1 MAKEKVA
8 GLMSTEIGLNTAKAT
23 QGLNELKSA
32 VRDSTNEWK
41 QMESQMKASGD
52 IVGASEVKYKGLTES
67 VEKQQDVLQKLRQE
81 QAEVNRSTEAGEAT
95 YQKYASQITTAER
108 QLNSM
113 IAQQAK
119 AKQAYELQESGI
131 AGLNKEIQQSIKET
145 DAYVERLKAEGKE
158 EEALKAQ
165 KEGLSRTL
173 DKQSQ
178 LYEAQSR
185 QLEKMTKSGDA
196 SSESISKQKIALDK
210 TATSIAKGKQSLE
223 ELDLGQ
229 SKIGKNEGATEAGGK
244 FEKLTG
250 AVGKTTAGLTATVA
264 VAGTALAGVSKL
276 VNAIYDQQGQVSALQ
291 AKTTGSYKE
300 SKEAIS
306 AINKLYAQG
315 YGESV
320 EDLTETYTKL
330 KQMNPKAE
338 VGELAE
344 QTKLVTQYSKAS
356 GADTEEVLK
365 GAQNATKAWNMSYQD
380 YFDNLFTLQK
390 QGGDVGGE
398 ISDNMAE
405 YSQVLGQMG
414 LSAKD
419 SFSMIAN
426 GIKTGAY
433 NGDKLLD
440 FTKEFSIS
448 LNDGRMDKSISE
460 FSKKSQDMFQG
471 YKDGKVTAGD
481 MFKQISGEM
490 SKMTDKQKEAT
501 LASNLWSALGEDNS
515 LKVLESLGKQNKAFS
530 DVSGTAKKTS
540 DQLKESNPFELMKR
554 SAEAS
559 VSSVTMSATETK
571 KFKKALEPL
580 QKAVKDFINTMVK
593 NMPAI
598 VKAITPVVNF
608 VADHGKLILELMT
621 AMLALNFT
629 GKAINGLSK
638 LHDAVTSTISVAQKV
653 KDSKAFKW
661 TASLGKK
668 AFTKSIGAIKTVAL
682 GTGKLIGK
690 SLKFTA
696 SIATKGANLAMAG
709 LVKTAKATGTGI
721 KLAFNFLKANP
732 LILLV
737 TAITAVV
744 VALVELYKH
753 NKKFRQFVDGL
764 VKSAKQFFE
773 GITKWFGN
781 AWSSVTKSYDSFT
794 HSFSKGWHSF
804 THSFS
809 KGWHSFTDG
818 IGKAW
823 NNTWSYVSNVFDKYI
838 NIYKRVIKTFTDFF
852 TGNWRNLGKDIRGIW
867 NALWDY
873 VESIFG
879 KKAGSIKHGI
889 EGFGSKIWGTF
900 QTIKDKVSGFW
911 SDMWNGL
918 KDFARDGI
926 NKVIGVINNG
936 IGGINTVIHTFGGK
950 KEAIGKI
957 PKFANGTKGAPKGLA
972 IVNDAPGEHYQEAII
987 DNSGRATV
995 LEGRNR
1001 LVNFSG
1007 GETVIPAHALPK
1019 FAKGTDNW
1027 LDTAVG
1033 WIKDKWEKL
1042 TEFISHPIKS
1052 LGNIMN
1058 KAVENISGSALVT
1071 NVAPAMGNGFVQGI
1085 ADPIVNLFKSLKKKH
1100 DDEEASAPAGSGV
1113 QRWKDLVIKA
1123 LDKNGLS
1130 TSESM
1135 VNKVLRQIQTE
1146 SGGNEKAVQGGYT
1159 DINTITGDLAKG
1171 LMQTISATFN
1181 AYAFPGHKNIFNGYD
1196 NLLAAL
1202 AYAKNRYGSKLAG
1215 LGEGHG
1221 YAQGGIVSQHGF
1233 YEVAEQN
1240 MPEIIIPLDPAKKM
1254 RANELL
1260 GQANQRINGTQSQQ
1274 VVVQSDTAQLEQKF
1288 DNVIT
1293 LLSLMLGVNQDQLK
1307 AMQAQGGINLPNLMN
1322 QMGMAQATHNYQS
1335 I

>member
-32 VRDSTNEWK
+32 VKDSTNEWK

-52 IVGASEVKYKGLTES
+52 EIGASEAKYKGLTQS

-158 EEALKAQ
+158 EEAIKAQ

-178 LYEAQSR
+178 LYEAQR
-185 QLEKMTKSGDA
+185 KQLEKMTKSGDA

-250 AVGKTTAGLTATVA
+250 AVDKTKLGLTATVA
-264 VAGTALAGVSKL
+264 AAGTALAGVSKL
-276 VNAIYDQQGQVSALQ
+276 VSAVYDQQSQVSALQ

-300 SKEAIS
+300 SKEAVA

-365 GAQNATKAWNMSYQD
+365 GAQNATKAWHMSYEE

-471 YKDGKVTAGD
+471 YKEGKVTAGD
-481 MFKQISGEM
+481 MFKQITGEM
-490 SKMTDKQKEAT
+490 GKMTDKQKEAT

-515 LKVLESLGKQNKAFS
+515 LKVLGSLGKQNKAFS

-668 AFTKSIGAIKTVAL
+668 AFTKSIGAIKTASIA
-682 GTGKLIGK
+682 TGKLIGK

-709 LVKTAKATGTGI
+709 LVKTAKATGQGI
-721 KLAFNFLKANP
+721 KVAFNFLKANP

-781 AWSSVTKSYDSFT
+781 AWSSVTKSYN
-794 HSFSKGWHSF
+794 SF

-838 NIYKRVIKTFTDFF
+838 NIYKRVINTFTDFF
-852 TGNWRNLGKDIRGIW
+852 TGNWGNLGKDIRGIW

-889 EGFGSKIWGTF
+889 ENFGSSVWNLFGR
-900 QTIKDKVSGFW
+900 IKDKVSGFW

-926 NKVIGVINNG
+926 NNVIGVINNG

-1019 FAKGTDNW
+1019 FANGTDNW
-1027 LDTAVG
+1027 LDTAIG
-1033 WIKDKWEKL
+1033 WIKDKWDKL
-1042 TEFISHPIKS
+1042 TEFIAHPIKA
-1052 LGNIMN
+1052 LGNVMN
-1058 KAVENISGSALVT
+1058 KAVSGITGSPLVT
-1071 NVAPAMGNGFVQGI
+1071 NIAPAMANGLVQGI
-1085 ADPIVNLFKSLKKKH
+1085 TDPIVSMFKSLKKKH
-1100 DDEEASAPAGSGV
+1100 DDEGAAAPAGSGV

-1181 AYAFPGHKNIFNGYD
+1181 AYKFPGHGNIFNGYD

-1202 AYAKNRYGSKLAG
+1202 NYAKHRYGSDLSF
-1215 LGEGHG
+1215 LGQGHG
-1221 YAQGGIVSQHGF
+1221 YENGGIVSTHGL
-1233 YEVAEQN
+1233 YEVAERN

-1254 RANELL
+1254 RANDLL
-1260 GQANQRINGTQSQQ
+1260 EQANARINGNQVTETASQTDLSRVEGKLDNMISLLSQLVTGQGNQ
-1274 VVVQSDTAQLEQKF
+1274 VVQAIF
-1288 DNVIT
+1288 DRND
-1293 LLSLMLGVNQDQLK
+1293 LYRKQANDVNFR
-1307 AMQAQGGINLPNLMN
+1307 G
-1322 QMGMAQATHNYQS
+1322 YQS
-1335 I
+1335 LI

>member
-804 THSFS
+804 T
-809 KGWHSFTDG
+809 DG

>member
-8 GLMSTEIGLNTAKAT
+8 GLMSTEIGLNTTKAT
-23 QGLNELKSA
+23 ESLKQLKSA
-32 VRDSTNEWK
+32 VKDSTNEWK

-52 IVGASEVKYKGLTES
+52 EIGASEAKYKGLSQS

-108 QLNSM
+108 QLASM
-113 IAQQAK
+113 TKQQEQAK
-119 AKQAYELQESGI
+119 RAYELQESGI

-145 DAYVERLKAEGKE
+145 DAYVERLKAEGRE

-178 LYEAQSR
+178 LYEAQR
-185 QLEKMTKSGDA
+185 KQLDKMTKSGDA

-250 AVGKTTAGLTATVA
+250 AVDKTKLGLTATVA
-264 VAGTALAGVSKL
+264 AAGAALAGVSKL
-276 VNAIYDQQGQVSALQ
+276 VSAVYDQQSQVSALQ

-365 GAQNATKAWNMSYQD
+365 GAQNATKAWNMSYQE

-426 GIKTGAY
+426 GIKSGAY

-481 MFKQISGEM
+481 MFKQITGEM
-490 SKMTDKQKEAT
+490 GKMTDKQKEAT

-515 LKVLESLGKQNKAFS
+515 LKVLGSLGKTNKAF
-530 DVSGTAKKTS
+530 DDTAGTAKKAS

-559 VSSVTMSATETK
+559 VSSVTMSATETT

-580 QKAVKDFINTMVK
+580 QKAVKNFIDTMVK

-598 VKAITPVVNF
+598 VKAITPVVDF
-608 VADHGKLILELMT
+608 VANHGKLILELMT

-638 LHDAVTSTISVAQKV
+638 LHGSITTTISVAK
-653 KDSKAFKW
+653 KAGSIGKTAFKW

-668 AFTKSIGAIKTVAL
+668 AFTKSIGAIKTASIA
-682 GTGKLIGK
+682 TGKLIGK

-696 SIATKGANLAMAG
+696 SLGRTAFTKSVGAIKTVALGTGKLIGKSLRFTASVATKGANLAMAG

-744 VALVELYKH
+744 VALIELYKH

-773 GITKWFGN
+773 GITKWFSN
-781 AWSSVTKSYDSFT
+781 AWSSVTKAYN
-794 HSFSKGWHSF
+794 SFSKNF
-804 THSFS
+804 I
-809 KGWHSFTDG
+809 KGWNSFTDG

-852 TGNWRNLGKDIRGIW
+852 TGNWGNLGKDIRGIW
-867 NALWDY
+867 NALWGY

-879 KKAGSIKHGI
+879 KKVGSIKHGI

-918 KDFARDGI
+918 KDFARNGI
-926 NKVIGVINNG
+926 NNVIDTINNG

-950 KEAIGKI
+950 KNAIGKI

-1007 GETVIPAHALPK
+1007 GEVVVPAHALPH
-1019 FAKGTDNW
+1019 FANGTDNW
-1027 LDTAVG
+1027 LDTAIG
-1033 WIKDKWEKL
+1033 WIKDKWDKL
-1042 TEFISHPIKS
+1042 TEFIAHPIKA
-1052 LGNIMN
+1052 LGNVMN
-1058 KAVENISGSALVT
+1058 KAVSGITGSPLVT
-1071 NVAPAMGNGFVQGI
+1071 NIAPALANGLVQGI
-1085 ADPIVNLFKSLKKKH
+1085 ADPIVGLFKSLKKKH
-1100 DDEEASAPAGSGV
+1100 DDEGASAPAGSGV

-1130 TSESM
+1130 TSDGM
-1135 VNKVLRQIQTE
+1135 VNKVLRQIATE

-1181 AYAFPGHKNIFNGYD
+1181 AYAFPDIRTFSMVTIICW
-1196 NLLAAL
+1196 LLWL
-1202 AYAKNRYGSKLAG
+1202 
-1215 LGEGHG
+1215 
-1221 YAQGGIVSQHGF
+1221 
-1233 YEVAEQN
+1233 
-1240 MPEIIIPLDPAKKM
+1240 MP
-1254 RANELL
+1254 RTVT
-1260 GQANQRINGTQSQQ
+1260 GQT
-1274 VVVQSDTAQLEQKF
+1274 
-1288 DNVIT
+1288 
-1293 LLSLMLGVNQDQLK
+1293 
-1307 AMQAQGGINLPNLMN
+1307 
-1322 QMGMAQATHNYQS
+1322 
-1335 I
+1335 